1 VARWRVHARQVGRQ
15 IDVIGAADREE
26 GRLGAT
32 DLLEVEEMDRGKYVH
47 RM

>member
-1 VARWRVHARQVGRQ
+1 MARWRVHARQVGRQ

-32 DLLEVEEMDRGKYVH
+32 DLVEVEEMYRGRCVH
-47 RM
+47 QM